1 MTALPLPQ
9 IEVTLW
15 ESVTNPQGQRLLA
28 DWNAILDLPE
38 WASPPEMKNKMLGRG
53 WSPATFAGDRRLK
66 ERVEQVFAL
75 VLDYE
80 AQGDQTPTSLDDAAA
95 LWSGCH
101 GWIHTTHSHTPETP
115 RFRVVIPLSRSV
127 TAEEYRL
134 VWRWA
139 ATRCHSAGHGIDEA
153 CRDASRL
160 WLLPVVRPGAL
171 AEYRLQPLAGEE
183 GWLDVDAV
191 LEEQRRAD
199 APPPPAVRERREATG
214 EDGAARYV
222 RKALEGAL
230 DDLRR
235 APKGTR
241 HHAIRSR
248 AYHLGGLIHT
258 GAIDAV
264 EIERELM
271 GEAQRCGWD
280 NLDKTRATVR
290 YQIEAGARAPRPVPA
305 LRVAP
310 VVRGSSPRA
319 AEPTDTT
326 DTTDG
331 EPPAEDWMTVLVR
344 KRGEVTNGFANVVAF
359 LEHHE
364 HWRGRIRFNEARQRH
379 EVRDGEVWRT
389 WQDTDDTDTSVWFER
404 VHGLRVRPDVVCQA
418 MQSVGRRHAQNPL
431 ADYLIS
437 LVWDGVAR
445 LETWLVRYA
454 TAEDTPFVR
463 AAGAC
468 WLRSAVARALVPGI
482 KVDAALVLEGAQGA
496 GKSSLLQIIGGEY
509 FTDDIHDLGEKD
521 AAVAMAGAWIVEL
534 SELSALGRAELET
547 VKAAIV
553 RQVDRYRPPY
563 GRAMVEQP
571 RRCVFGGTTNR
582 NDYLRDETGNRRWL
596 PVRVG
601 AVDLDALRADRD
613 QLLAEAVASWQAGG
627 PIALPVEVRG
637 AAGEEQAARVESDP
651 WEEQLEAAIRG
662 EREVSVTRL
671 LTVTLGLEIGRVSRQ
686 DQTRVA
692 RCLVR
697 LGWERRQRR
706 VNGAR
711 VWVYVPAGSE

>member
-1 MTALPLPQ
+1 
-9 IEVTLW
+9 
-15 ESVTNPQGQRLLA
+15 
-28 DWNAILDLPE
+28 
-38 WASPPEMKNKMLGRG
+38 
-53 WSPATFAGDRRLK
+53 
-66 ERVEQVFAL
+66 
-75 VLDYE
+75 
-80 AQGDQTPTSLDDAAA
+80 
-95 LWSGCH
+95 
-101 GWIHTTHSHTPETP
+101 
-115 RFRVVIPLSRSV
+115 
-127 TAEEYRL
+127 
-134 VWRWA
+134 
-139 ATRCHSAGHGIDEA
+139 
-153 CRDASRL
+153 
-160 WLLPVVRPGAL
+160 
-171 AEYRLQPLAGEE
+171 
-183 GWLDVDAV
+183 
-191 LEEQRRAD
+191 
-199 APPPPAVRERREATG
+199 
-214 EDGAARYV
+214 
-222 RKALEGAL
+222 
-230 DDLRR
+230 
-235 APKGTR
+235 
-241 HHAIRSR
+241 
-248 AYHLGGLIHT
+248 
-258 GAIDAV
+258 
-264 EIERELM
+264 
-271 GEAQRCGWD
+271 
-280 NLDKTRATVR
+280 
-290 YQIEAGARAPRPVPA
+290 
-305 LRVAP
+305 
-310 VVRGSSPRA
+310 
-319 AEPTDTT
+319 
-326 DTTDG
+326 
-331 EPPAEDWMTVLVR
+331 
-344 KRGEVTNGFANVVAF
+344 
-359 LEHHE
+359 
-364 HWRGRIRFNEARQRH
+364 
-379 EVRDGEVWRT
+379 
-389 WQDTDDTDTSVWFER
+389 
-404 VHGLRVRPDVVCQA
+404 
-418 MQSVGRRHAQNPL
+418 MQSVARRHAQNPL
-431 ADYLIS
+431 ADYLGA

-482 KVDAALVLEGAQGA
+482 KVDAAIVLEGAQGA

-582 NDYLRDETGNRRWL
+582 NDYLRDDTGNRRWL

-651 WEEQLEAAIRG
+651 WEEQVEAAIRG

-706 VNGAR
+706 VNGAK